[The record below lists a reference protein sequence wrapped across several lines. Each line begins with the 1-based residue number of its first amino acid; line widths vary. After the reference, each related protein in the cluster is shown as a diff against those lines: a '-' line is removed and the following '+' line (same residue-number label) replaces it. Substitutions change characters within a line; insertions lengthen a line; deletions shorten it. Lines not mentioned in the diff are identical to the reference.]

1 MIGILAAVTLS
12 GLVSGE
18 PNDVE
23 KDVVVFNDT
32 KGAVEVRIDGGPAR
46 EAPAW
51 GAVSMTLPSF
61 DEHAIQATRDDG
73 HSYGR
78 AFTFSPT
85 NGFFQPPHQHLFCV
99 RIEHSQVESLD
110 PAACWSRVHR
120 EHLEG

>member
-1 MIGILAAVTLS
+1 MRV
-12 GLVSGE
+12 
-18 PNDVE
+18 
-23 KDVVVFNDT
+23 
-32 KGAVEVRIDGGPAR
+32 DGGPAR
-46 EAPAW
+46 QVPAR
-51 GAVSMTLPSF
+51 GNASLDLPSF
-61 DEHAIQATRDDG
+61 DEHAIQVTRADG
-73 HSYGR
+73 RTIGR